1 MTQTSEQKRNNLI
14 NSKRWTK
21 EEEDNLIKICRS
33 NGWTS
38 TSQVPFHLLE
48 EKFPGRTQRALR
60 SKLTRLLPSPKL
72 SYVWD
77 NEEAKEAFSL
87 YLNGKPLKSIQSELH
102 EQGSTCSLEELE
114 AEINRQKDKAEQ
126 VVRAYA
132 EERNLPVSK
141 HLTSDTLNFFRNN
154 YNTTS
159 DFTRKALHARIANG

>member
-1 MTQTSEQKRNNLI
+1 MAQTSEQRRSNLI

-38 TSQVPFHLLE
+38 TIEVPFHLLE

-60 SKLTRLLPSPKL
+60 SKLARLLTSPVL
-72 SYVWD
+72 TYHWD
-77 NEEAKEAFSL
+77 SEESKEAFSL
-87 YLNGKPLKSIQSELH
+87 YLNGEPLKSIQLKLH

-114 AEINRQKDKAEQ
+114 AEINRQRARAEQ
-126 VVRAYA
+126 IVRAYA

-141 HLTSDTLNFFRNN
+141 YLTSDTLNFFRNN
-154 YNTTS
+154 YSTTS
-159 DFTRKALHARIANG
+159 DFVRKALHSRIANG

>member
-1 MTQTSEQKRNNLI
+1 MAQTSEQRRNNLI

-38 TSQVPFHLLE
+38 TSEVPLYILE

-60 SKLTRLLPSPKL
+60 SKLNRLLTSPTL
-72 SYVWD
+72 TYLWD
-77 NEEAKEAFSL
+77 SEESKEAFSL
-87 YLNGKPLKSIQSELH
+87 YLKGEALKSIQLKLH

-114 AEINRQKDKAEQ
+114 AEINRQRTRAEQ
-126 VVRAYA
+126 IVRAYA

-141 HLTSDTLNFFRNN
+141 YLTSDTLNFFKNN

-159 DFTRKALHARIANG
+159 DFVRKALHSRIANG